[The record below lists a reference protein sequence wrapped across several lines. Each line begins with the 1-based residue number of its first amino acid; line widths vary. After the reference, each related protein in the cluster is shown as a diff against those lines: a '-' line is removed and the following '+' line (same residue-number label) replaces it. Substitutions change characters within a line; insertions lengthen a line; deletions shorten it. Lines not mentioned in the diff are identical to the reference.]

1 MPYFRSKRFA
11 PRAVRFA
18 AIFWAAV
25 ADPPRADGDGR
36 DALVATTPGPA

>member
-18 AIFWAAV
+18 AIFWATV
-25 ADPPRADGDGR
+25 SGEP
-36 DALVATTPGPA
+36 T